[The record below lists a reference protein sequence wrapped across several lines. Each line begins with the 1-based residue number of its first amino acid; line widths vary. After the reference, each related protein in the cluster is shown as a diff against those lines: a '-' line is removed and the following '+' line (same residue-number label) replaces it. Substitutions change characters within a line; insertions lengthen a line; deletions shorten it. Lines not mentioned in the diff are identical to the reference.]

1 MLPPANLLRGHVHR
15 RSQPRAIVLL
25 LGRTGQRGS
34 RADTVGYGFGA
45 IGSACRSRS
54 FPAGPASP
62 VAPPLLP
69 RNNTEN
75 GGNAVSQDAIT
86 LTGSGLET
94 TIAARM
100 DRLPPTRY
108 LVGFVVL
115 LALGAFF
122 EVYDNGL
129 IAYIAPG
136 LFKAGI
142 MVPTTQGFFDVHGFA
157 SLIAATFA
165 GMFIGTMLLSP
176 LSDFFGRR
184 TIFTF
189 ALVWYSLATL
199 IMALQST
206 DVGLVFWRFV
216 AGVGIGVEFV
226 TIDTYLSELVPKERR
241 GAAFAFVATISLT
254 AYPIAA
260 LLAWALVPTAPFG
273 VAGWRWVAIIGSGG
287 AIIAWW
293 LRLGLPES
301 PRWLAQRGRH
311 EEADQVARMIERRV
325 EAETGRPLPLPQT
338 ITGEI
343 EKTTGSLREIF
354 REPYLN
360 RTVMLI
366 IFQLVQTIGYYG
378 FTSWVPTLLASQGV
392 DFTKSLAYTSII
404 AVASPVAALV
414 ATQIADRF
422 ERKWQLAWAALA
434 IAAFGLLFSQQRTAV
449 GLLVFGLLIAFSNTI
464 LAYSLHAYQSEL
476 YPTRIRARAVGF
488 TYSWSRFSTIFVGF
502 FVALFLRLYGTTGVF
517 LFIAGAMIIVFAV
530 IGAMGP
536 RTTRLRLEEIST

>member
-1 MLPPANLLRGHVHR
+1 L
-15 RSQPRAIVLL
+15 
-25 LGRTGQRGS
+25 
-34 RADTVGYGFGA
+34 
-45 IGSACRSRS
+45 RSRICGGTI
-54 FPAGPASP
+54 PK
-62 VAPPLLP
+62 
-69 RNNTEN
+69 T
-75 GGNAVSQDAIT
+75 GGNAVSQDALT
-86 LTGSGLET
+86 LTGNRPLT

-100 DRLPPTRY
+100 DRLPQTRY
-108 LVGFVVL
+108 LIGFVVL

-122 EVYDNGL
+122 EIYDNGL

-142 MVPTTQGFFDVHGFA
+142 MAPTTQGFFDVHGFA

-241 GAAFAFVATISLT
+241 GAAFAFVATIGLT

-260 LLAWALVPTAPFG
+260 LLAWALVPIAPFG

-301 PRWLAQRGRH
+301 PRWLAQHGRH
-311 EEADQVARMIERRV
+311 EQADRVAQMIERRI
-325 EAETGRPLPLPQT
+325 EAETGRPLPPPQT
-338 ITGEI
+338 LAGEI
-343 EKTTGSLREIF
+343 EETTGSLSEIF
-354 REPYLN
+354 REPYVN
-360 RTVMLI
+360 RTIMLI

-392 DFTKSLAYTSII
+392 DFTKSLAYTAVI

-422 ERKWQLAWAALA
+422 ERKWQLAGAALA
-434 IAAFGLLFSQQRTAV
+434 IAGFGLLFSQQRTAA

-464 LAYSLHAYQSEL
+464 LGYSLHAYQSEL

-536 RTTRLRLEEIST
+536 RTTNLRLEEISH

>member
-1 MLPPANLLRGHVHR
+1 MP
-15 RSQPRAIVLL
+15 
-25 LGRTGQRGS
+25 
-34 RADTVGYGFGA
+34 
-45 IGSACRSRS
+45 
-54 FPAGPASP
+54 
-62 VAPPLLP
+62 
-69 RNNTEN
+69 EN

-86 LTGSGLET
+86 LTGSRSQT

-100 DRLPPTRY
+100 DRLPQTRY
-108 LVGFVVL
+108 MVGFVVL

-226 TIDTYLSELVPKERR
+226 TIDTYLSELVPRERR

-260 LLAWALVPTAPFG
+260 LLAWALVPAAPFG
-273 VAGWRWVAIIGSGG
+273 VDGWRWVAIIGSGG

-311 EEADQVARMIERRV
+311 EQADEVVRMIERRI
-325 EAETGRPLPLPQT
+325 EAETGRPLPPPQVL
-338 ITGEI
+338 IGEI
-343 EKTTGSLREIF
+343 EQTTGSIREIF
-354 REPYLN
+354 QEPYLK
-360 RTVMLI
+360 RTIMLI

-378 FTSWVPTLLASQGV
+378 FSSWVPTLLASQGV

-414 ATQIADRF
+414 ATQVADRF

-502 FVALFLRLYGTTGVF
+502 FIALFLRLYGTTGVF
-517 LFIAGAMIIVFAV
+517 LFIAGAMIIVFSV

-536 RTTRLRLEEIST
+536 RTTGLRLEEIST